1 MKINNHIQN
10 LKQKHQDLQ
19 KVVDTELLYF
29 RDNTRITELKKQK
42 LQLKDK
48 ITRLYRAHL
57 AV

>member
-19 KVVDTELLYF
+19 KTVDTELLYF
-29 RDNTRITELKKQK
+29 PDNTRITYLKKQK

-48 ITRLYRAHL
+48 ITQLYRAYM